1 LIGVSP
7 GKASQ
12 KPKVGTMA
20 IHEIL
25 KMGDERLLRVAPEVP
40 ESMFGSAALQTL
52 VADLLETMK
61 AANGA
66 GIAAPQIGVN
76 LRVVI
81 FGGTGKNPRYP
92 DAPEI
97 AFTVLCNP
105 VLTPLSDETSL
116 GWEGCLSVPGLRGEV
131 PRFER
136 LRYAGRDA
144 DGVVFERVVD
154 GFHARV
160 VQHECDHL
168 NGVLYPRRVVD
179 MTRFGFTD
187 VLFPGLSNSDD

>member
-1 LIGVSP
+1 
-7 GKASQ
+7 
-12 KPKVGTMA
+12 MA
-20 IHEIL
+20 IREIL
-25 KMGDERLLRVAPEVP
+25 KMGDPRLLRVAEPVP
-40 ESMFGSAALQTL
+40 EDMFGTSAIHELI
-52 VADLLETMK
+52 ADLRDTMK
-61 AANGA
+61 AASGA

-97 AFTVLCNP
+97 PFTVLCNP
-105 VLTPLSDETSL
+105 VIEPLTDEKSA

-136 LRYAGRDA
+136 LRYRGRDA
-144 DGVVFERVVD
+144 DGVSFVRVVD

-168 NGVLYPRRVVD
+168 DGVLYPRRVED

-187 VLFPGLSNSDD
+187 VLFPTVTA

>member
-1 LIGVSP
+1 VS
-7 GKASQ
+7 
-12 KPKVGTMA
+12 VR
-20 IHEIL
+20 EIL
-25 KMGDERLLRVAPEVP
+25 KMGDARLLRIAEPVP
-40 ESMFGSAALQTL
+40 STMFGTDEMHTL
-52 VADLLETMK
+52 IIDLLDTMK
-61 AANGA
+61 AASGA

-97 AFTVLCNP
+97 SFTVLCNP
-105 VLTPLSDETSL
+105 TLEPLSDTRTA

-131 PRFER
+131 SRFER
-136 LRYAGRDA
+136 LRYSGFDA
-144 DGVVFERVVD
+144 EGVAFERTVD

-168 NGVLYPRRVVD
+168 DGILYPRRVDD
-179 MTRFGFTD
+179 MTKFGFTE
-187 VLFPGLSNSDD
+187 VLFPAFSS